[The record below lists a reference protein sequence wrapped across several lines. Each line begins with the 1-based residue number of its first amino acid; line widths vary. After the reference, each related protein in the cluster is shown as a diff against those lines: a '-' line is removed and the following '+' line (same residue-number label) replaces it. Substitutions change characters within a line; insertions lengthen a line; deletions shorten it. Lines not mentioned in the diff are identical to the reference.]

1 MSNEVSIINPPF
13 VSPPDIWKS
22 ERGSDFTL
30 RSETRSSDK
39 PSESK
44 RVTRKSRVYLAC
56 VQPTWNDITFC
67 QPINPASPGD
77 TIAFIT
83 RKTTW
88 PAPRGVKA
96 ALFPRVFYRIRP
108 RDLNSLNKSSFE
120 FCEGSMPRHHAFLEI
135 ILLRSYRRRTV
146 SFQWFQC
153 WNTFYRFEG
162 FFSSIFQ
169 KIPK

>member
-67 QPINPASPGD
+67 QPINPASPRHD
-77 TIAFIT
+77 SVHYTENHVACAT
-83 RKTTW
+83 RSESC
-88 PAPRGVKA
+88 
-96 ALFPRVFYRIRP
+96 ALSSRFLSYSPTRFEQF
-108 RDLNSLNKSSFE
+108 KSSFK
-120 FCEGSMPRHHAFLEI
+120 FCGGSMPRHHAFLEI

-162 FFSSIFQ
+162 FFSSIFR